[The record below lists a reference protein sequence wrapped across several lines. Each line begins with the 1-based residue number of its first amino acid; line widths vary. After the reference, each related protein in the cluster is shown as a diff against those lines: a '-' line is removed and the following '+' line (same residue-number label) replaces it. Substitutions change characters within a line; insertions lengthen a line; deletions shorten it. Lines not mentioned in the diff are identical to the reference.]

1 MRTKSA
7 QRSSILLA
15 IGLLFLFGE
24 LRAQLPDRFLDS
36 RVHRN
41 GKLWV
46 EVTNFGQFGTDGRQ
60 RGAVW
65 PGTALAGR
73 EARYINRGGMF
84 LGGIVPSDGTA
95 GPDLNPLGDLDTLIV
110 EGLSAWSVVD
120 FRETFP
126 HYPDSRS
133 AVQVRSSLPNSPFY
147 SPAAVSEEDFVA
159 VYTDTFLAAKG
170 ARFVPPK
177 HQRSLGIE
185 VIEKSYQFSLPF
197 AEDIVFF
204 DLVIKNIGK
213 NHIRNFYAGF
223 FADNDMQC
231 LGVTQDGLI
240 PGTRGQQDDATG
252 FMVVN
257 STGDTV
263 NTAWVV
269 EPDGDYGCMAGVVGV
284 RVLRPT
290 ARDGRV
296 SFNWWMSD
304 TDINTK
310 DDWGP
315 VTRNIY
321 NGEANL
327 RDPIGSP
334 QTDPE
339 KYILLSNGSFD
350 TPQFDP
356 IRKEFNSSIP
366 GGVDP
371 NDNSRFLISF
381 GPLGSRDS
389 TIADP
394 NDKMFGQRVKIL
406 APGDSVLFTYAVIGG
421 EGDQAVAAA
430 LRSFDPASFD
440 DLGRNA
446 FMADIMFDNPGVD
459 TDGDGY
465 KGDDLNGDGIIDT
478 GDRVPDFK
486 GPPPPPSPPLKAI
499 LGDRAITLDWSAA
512 DPKRPGYNAN
522 DPTLPLNFKDPF
534 ISDDPNTPE
543 DESKDFEGFRVLRSK
558 TAILGSFEVLAE
570 FDLADNAIGRNT
582 GLAFKYIDHVPNGEE
597 FYYAV
602 VSFDQGAPSF
612 GITTLESSPLINLT
626 KVAASALP
634 ASTFGDK
641 RVWVEPNPYIER
653 SGFEDFQLPDQRAVE
668 NFRII
673 DFVNVPSPST
683 IRIFTIDGDLVQ
695 TLEHNNPNSSRA
707 RWNLLTRNTRP
718 IASGIY
724 LFAIETPS
732 GDRQVG
738 RFIVVK

>member
-1 MRTKSA
+1 MITKSA
-7 QRSSILLA
+7 QRSAGFLA
-15 IGLLFLFGE
+15 VCLLFIFERTARPVAGPL
-24 LRAQLPDRFLDS
+24 LDS
-36 RVHRN
+36 RVHKN

-60 RGAVW
+60 RGAIW
-65 PGTALAGR
+65 PGTDLAGR

-95 GPDLNPLGDLDTLIV
+95 GPDLNPIGDLDTLV
-110 EGLSAWSVVD
+110 AEGLSAWSVVD

-126 HYPDSRS
+126 HYSDSRS
-133 AVQVRSSLPNSPFY
+133 AVQVRSSLTNSQFY
-147 SPAAVSEEDFVA
+147 SPAAVSEEDFVT
-159 VYTDTFLAAKG
+159 VYTDTFLSAKG

-177 HQRSLGIE
+177 HQRALGIE

-204 DLVIKNIGK
+204 DLVFKNIGK
-213 NHIRNFYAGF
+213 NYIRNFYAGF

-231 LGVTQDGLI
+231 LGVPQDGLT
-240 PGTRGQQDDATG
+240 PGTDGQQDDATG

-290 ARDGRV
+290 TRDGRV

-321 NGEANL
+321 TGESNS

-350 TPQFDP
+350 DPQFDP
-356 IRKEFNSSIP
+356 IRKEFNPNIP

-394 NDKMFGQRVKIL
+394 ADKMFGQTVKIL

-421 EGDQAVAAA
+421 EGDGAVASA
-430 LRSFDPASFD
+430 LRSFDPLSFVVWAKMP
-440 DLGRNA
+440 LSPPLCSTIR
-446 FMADIMFDNPGVD
+446 VD

-465 KGDDLNGDGIIDT
+465 KGDDLDGDGIIDT

-486 GPPPPPSPPLKAI
+486 GPPPPPSPPLRTI
-499 LGDRAITLDWSAA
+499 LGDRTITLDWSAA
-512 DPKRPGYNAN
+512 DPKSPGYDTN

-558 TAILGSFEVLAE
+558 SGILGSFEVLAE
-570 FDLADNAIGRNT
+570 FDLADNEIGKNT
-582 GLAFKYIDHVPNGEE
+582 GLVFKYTDHVPNGEQ

-602 VSFDQGAPSF
+602 VSFDRGAPSF
-612 GITTLESSPLINLT
+612 GIETLESSALINLT
-626 KVAASALP
+626 QLAASLP
-634 ASTFGDK
+634 PTGTFGDQP
-641 RVWVEPNPYIER
+641 VWVEPNPYIER
-653 SGFEDFQLPDQRAVE
+653 SGFEDTQLPDQRAIE

-673 DFVNVPSPST
+673 DFVNVPSPCT
-683 IRIFTIDGDLVQ
+683 IRVFTVDGDLVQ
-695 TLEHNNPNSSRA
+695 TLQHNDANSSRA
-707 RWNLLTRNTRP
+707 RWNLLSRNTRP

-724 LFAIETPS
+724 IYAVETPS
-732 GDRQVG
+732 GERRMG
-738 RFIVVK
+738 RFVVVK